1 MALMGRKAGRE
12 RNAMQFEWMERDRI
26 LYFPFRFHGA
36 ANIYG
41 VILIRC
47 RNLKSLLQNVRIIKI
62 K

>member
-1 MALMGRKAGRE
+1 
-12 RNAMQFEWMERDRI
+12 MQLEWMERDRM